1 DAGGRFGVRH
11 SERDVVV
18 RAAHAGIAQA
28 GGHAALIS
36 APTSAARATPAGATA
51 AAITAAEE
59 DHIRG
64 HDLGGVVLLPFL
76 VGPLARLQASFDVAL
91 APLGQ
96 VLTAELAE
104 LPPHHDAVPLGAL
117 LLLPLLVGPR
127 LAGGD
132 AEVGDRLPAR
142 GEADLRIRAE
152 VAHQD
157 DLVHS
162 CHD

>member
-1 DAGGRFGVRH
+1 
-11 SERDVVV
+11 
-18 RAAHAGIAQA
+18 
-28 GGHAALIS
+28 
-36 APTSAARATPAGATA
+36 PAGATA

-162 CHD
+162 CHDCAPSRGPAPWTGPVTCVRRMSPPRGHLPSGAGRSSRRL